1 MDYEKVTVQ
10 DCMDMKEKRGQEVLI
25 NDGNVEGF
33 FDGRMKESL
42 EKRMITDWID
52 GFVQLHQRLRSMK
65 KFDENIEAYA
75 DNNIVIYEGIERIS
89 DALGVPLNEHEI
101 PADSDCRYPYKYTF
115 LYKGTE
121 LLQLTKERIHPL
133 IPCRKENAL

>member
-10 DCMDMKEKRGQEVLI
+10 DCLDMKDKKGQETLI

-33 FDGRMKESL
+33 TDSRTKESL

-101 PADSDCRYPYKYTF
+101 PADSDYSHSYKYTF
-115 LYKGTE
+115 LYNSTKIV
-121 LLQLTKERIHPL
+121 QLTKERIHPL
-133 IPCRKENAL
+133 IPCRKETL